1 MGYKRQLG
9 PGECCFFPAG
19 EGPCDLLA
27 ASQKEPRTG
36 RPSLIGARGG
46 REATAW
52 QTRRR
57 ALEGIRVVDLTT
69 IVMGPYA
76 TQILGDFG
84 ADVIKVEAPLLGDA
98 IRHAGPSR
106 TKGRAFTF

>member
-1 MGYKRQLG
+1 MQNRKLQ
-9 PGECCFFPAG
+9 
-19 EGPCDLLA
+19 
-27 ASQKEPRTG
+27 EP
-36 RPSLIGARGG
+36 
-46 REATAW
+46 
-52 QTRRR
+52 
-57 ALEGIRVVDLTT
+57 LEGIRVVDLTT